1 MVFLSDIIQIIH
13 NMSIRLQDILLR
25 ISLAVCL
32 LLAGTALYA
41 QQEIGVSVQ
50 VNRMPDGR
58 FPTKIYQ
65 FRDNPGLVTLTLV
78 NHEQVPHSVYLT
90 GKLTG
95 DNGVTVMTGKNY
107 QPPTTIDLKPFETR
121 RLNAIESSYLFDAN
135 NLVYLSGSASIKPSV
150 FGEQGLPE
158 GTYQLCVRAIDAATR
173 KPLSEEDPLGCSNI
187 FTVALLEP
195 PMILNPYDEQDIT
208 PMAVQSVPIRWTT
221 PAGAPPSTEYLVRIV
236 EIFQKRNPYDAIL
249 SASTPFFETTVRGTP
264 LFLYSIQHPRLQ
276 EGRTYAMMVI
286 ASDPLGGG
294 TFRNNGRS
302 EVVQFTYG
310 APGVSDPGAQQG
322 QGQGSGGGKVEYATH
337 TLKGRLF
344 GTFKKSEQ
352 GNLAITSRTGVSIAA
367 VVAAPAQNVIRNN
380 VTSVAASSYVNMLSS
395 SSAFAV
401 QKTVTPLIKMN
412 VLSAMNTD
420 PTLRKSTFAVSNL
433 AGRVSDHMITL
444 PPPPLPTDIVSGS
457 GNPATECTYQT
468 VAPDS
473 ATERFPLPGVSVT
486 LTGVFAS
493 GDQHSTLLATGKTD
507 ADGNYT
513 LQFLDPAFD
522 AGNGLLSLTLSVS
535 TTDFENP
542 SFLLPVS
549 VLTTPNNDIG
559 SRTLLARTIRL
570 FPKASFDEQAADK
583 DQSYG
588 VHIYRRAD
596 DIQARPWLVNEG
608 QAGTAKKGM
617 VMIDG
622 IQMMEIAADTIIATT
637 PDKSFV
643 TISKTEA
650 VGAGRVFLGGNLYVR
665 LIPAS
670 ASFWDLRS
678 SVSVLNV
685 PLPADKILQAT
696 LTYKLSQKPSHIE
709 GKVSLPLGEKGGTL
723 PVQGATVRVMYVIK
737 QRVPGSLDP
746 NDIFK
751 SVGSIINQRSIPSW
765 TDKNVKDPGIA
776 SLKILAYT
784 MADQGISSPVYLQ
797 SGTGNSLYA
806 RPVVNML
813 SPQPDVSAVPDGY
826 KAITTTTDELGKY
839 YVTLPP
845 LVDNADI
852 IVDVINPPAEFRKF
866 AVLYTDGN
874 KQASFKLAKNA
885 SKFVDFTVKADVADV
900 VGRVVDALGKPLGG
914 AVISVRGNTISRT
927 GPDGIFQF
935 SIFPGTHTVT
945 LEKEG
950 FVVKDIS
957 INVPQ
962 LTSNKDN
969 TYQSKWLALT
979 TVQKNEMTL
988 SRVSGSQTVLAS
1000 IARGNRFSAEM
1011 FGLAPANKPQGA
1023 LAATRFNASLAAAF
1037 GLSTSSPSAQ
1047 YETPREFAVDLKDVG
1062 YLDKIVGKA
1071 RFRVIDESTGKGIP
1085 DTRITVFDS
1094 TNKTDINGEWY
1105 YEGFGGTTAVTLV
1118 PPAASG
1124 CAAEQRSMTLT
1135 ETGKEQ
1141 LITISLK
1148 KGVKVTGKVLSG
1160 STVLAG
1166 ARIMLDDQEFSAVV
1180 SDGTGSYTMMA
1191 PAGKHKISA
1200 SKTNYVGQQYP
1211 DKVLP
1216 AGGPVDFNLKGG
1228 NGKNYGK
1235 LLGFEIELDE
1245 VTPVGATQEK
1255 WSGRFVNLRPADA
1268 NISLT
1273 AEASIPFSGLIVSFD
1288 AGGNALP
1295 KDNKVATDLTELPL
1309 KLLGYLPL
1317 RLTGDDVLTF
1327 TGAGGAGKLAGKMK
1341 LDAGAIQGYRGW
1353 TLDNST
1359 ILWLAASGGNTAGQ
1373 MTLFSSAGAQPGVQS
1388 YGLVTEGAA
1397 INAHVYGFA
1406 VRLGKT
1412 VAADKDGLQC
1422 SGSIST
1428 PALGPIQS
1436 LSIGIDKLAINRALS
1451 VSAVLLQQEN
1461 IPDLGI
1467 GSWKAA
1473 IRALVFNEDGFTLGG
1488 SLALSIPGSD
1498 VSQVSFTDL
1507 AMTKDGVFGG
1517 SFAVPDGGINIMSL
1531 ASLSTDGVPL
1541 SFGRVGNSNVYR
1553 IGGRASFK
1561 VNVPILD
1568 KPFKI
1573 PSFEV
1578 LTNGDFSLQTPVD
1591 YSTTIGPFGFSVANL
1606 YLNTKDNTPYIGI
1619 QGEFKADL
1627 SFLKFEIGDI
1637 KIKRSAGGPVFTV
1650 EKLGVKL
1657 DIPVLQ
1663 ASALVDFKD
1672 NGFAGAGSV
1681 GIAGTPI
1688 NASIDFHYF
1697 NRQGVIDLGA
1707 NFFTNLPPMPIGVLV
1722 TLDGIGGGF
1731 NYISG
1736 GPNGGFAV
1744 DIRGKL
1750 SFLGTGPAVAL
1761 DPVGFTVSSAGV
1773 LKGYGDV
1780 VIGGYLKTAHAEAV
1794 FNGPERTF
1802 TVQVHADMSP
1812 LEGLAQQSIDGAL
1825 IISAK
1830 KDDEFA
1836 FLGCAMQVK
1845 LLGLIDNHGEMAI
1858 GIRLKDPK
1866 TRGGL
1871 VSHYF
1876 EYAPEEYMQ
1885 QRFSGVYINT
1895 ATSMGIPR
1903 DHPVGFDLYVAS
1915 AKIWAETG
1923 FQASLLLNLEENA
1936 FRIKFGGKF
1945 DAGAEACVAKI
1956 ACISVNAGLCYLVE
1970 GGRSPSLGWNFA
1982 AAATG
1987 RFELGAGLGAGDCD
2001 AGCNEIVTVWD
2012 GCFGGAFKICG
2023 NASLDFSFSQRDG
2036 LNFKARTGGDTTPCF

>member
-1 MVFLSDIIQIIH
+1 
-13 NMSIRLQDILLR
+13 MSTRLQDIFFR
-25 ISLAVCL
+25 ISLTALL

-50 VNRMPDGR
+50 VGRMPDGR
-58 FPTKIYQ
+58 YPTRIYQ

-78 NHEQVPHSVYLT
+78 NHDQVPHSVYLT

-107 QPPTTIDLKPFETR
+107 QPPVTIDLKPFETR

-135 NLVYLSGSASIKPSV
+135 NLVYLSGSTSIKPSV

-158 GTYQLCVRAIDAATR
+158 GTYQLCVRAVDAATR

-195 PMILNPYDEQDIT
+195 PMILSPYDEQAIT
-208 PMAVQSVPIRWTT
+208 PMTVQSIPIRWAT

-249 SASTPFFETTVRGTP
+249 STSTPFFETIVRGTP

-276 EGRTYAMMVI
+276 EGRMYAMMVI

-310 APGVSDPGAQQG
+310 STQVSDPGVQPG
-322 QGQGSGGGKVEYATH
+322 QEQGSGGTVEYATH
-337 TLKGRLF
+337 TLKGRLL

-352 GNLAITSRTGVSIAA
+352 GSLAIISRTGISSGAVIAA
-367 VVAAPAQNVIRNN
+367 P
-380 VTSVAASSYVNMLSS
+380 SPYVSALSS
-395 SSAFAV
+395 GSAFTV

-412 VLSAMNTD
+412 VLAALNTD
-420 PTLRKSTFAVSNL
+420 PTLQKSTVAVSSL
-433 AGRVSDHMITL
+433 AGRISDQVITL
-444 PPPPLPTDIVSGS
+444 PSPPLPTDIVSSS
-457 GNPATECTYQT
+457 GNCVTECTYQSVT
-468 VAPDS
+468 PDS
-473 ATERFPLPGVSVT
+473 ATDRFPVPGVSVT

-493 GDQHSTLLATGKTD
+493 GNRHSTLLATGKTD

-513 LQFLDPAFD
+513 LQFLDPSFD
-522 AGNGLLSLTLSVS
+522 AGNGLLSLTLSAG
-535 TTDFENP
+535 TTDFENT
-542 SFLLPVS
+542 SFSLPVS
-549 VLTTPNNDIG
+549 ILTAANNDIG

-570 FPKASFDEQAADK
+570 YPKVSFDEQAADK
-583 DQSYG
+583 EQSYG

-608 QAGTAKKGM
+608 QAASIKKGL

-622 IQMMEIAADTIIATT
+622 MQMMEIAADTIIATT
-637 PDKSFV
+637 TGKFIA
-643 TISKTEA
+643 TLSKTEA
-650 VGAGRVFLGGNLYVR
+650 VGAGRIFLGGNLYVR

-670 ASFWDLRS
+670 ASFWDQRS

-685 PLPADKILQAT
+685 PLPADKILQT
-696 LTYKLSQKPSHIE
+696 QLTYKLMQKPSHIE

-723 PVQGATVRVMYVIK
+723 PIQGATVRVMYVTG

-746 NDIFK
+746 NAFLGVKNLTADLPQFSSGITQMSVSGAGGEGGGGLGSK
-751 SVGSIINQRSIPSW
+751 SLISLVSNIAGGSVAKPVILQAKNESTVAVQKL
-765 TDKNVKDPGIA
+765 TD
-776 SLKILAYT
+776 L
-784 MADQGISSPVYLQ
+784 
-797 SGTGNSLYA
+797 
-806 RPVVNML
+806 L
-813 SPQPDVSAVPDGY
+813 SPEPDVSAVPDGY
-826 KAITTTTDELGKY
+826 KAITTTTDELGGY

-845 LVDNADI
+845 LLDNADI
-852 IVDVINPPAEFRKF
+852 IVDVINTPAEFRRF
-866 AVLYTDGN
+866 DVLYSNGS
-874 KQASFKLAKNA
+874 KQASLKLEKGA
-885 SKFVDFTVKADVADV
+885 SKSVNFTVKADVADV

-914 AVISVRGNTISRT
+914 TVISVRGNTITRT

-935 SIFPGTHTVT
+935 SIFPGMHNVT

-950 FVVKDIS
+950 FVIKDIS

-962 LTSNKDN
+962 VTNNKDN

-988 SRVSGSQTVLAS
+988 SRVSESQTVQAS
-1000 IARGNRFSAEM
+1000 VSRGNKFSAEM
-1011 FGLAPANKPQGA
+1011 FGLAAADKPQGA
-1023 LAATRFNASLAAAF
+1023 LAATTFNVGLAAAF
-1037 GLSTSSPSAQ
+1037 GVAAQSPSVQ

-1094 TNKTDINGEWY
+1094 TNKTDVNGEWY
-1105 YEGFGGTTAVTLV
+1105 YEGFGGSTVVTLV

-1148 KGVKVTGKVLSG
+1148 KGVKVTGKVFSG
-1160 STVLAG
+1160 SSALTG
-1166 ARIMLDDQEFSAVV
+1166 ARVMLDDQEFTAVV
-1180 SDGTGSYTMMA
+1180 SDGTGSYTLLA
-1191 PAGKHKISA
+1191 PAGNHTLSA

-1211 DKVLP
+1211 DKTLP
-1216 AGGPVDFNLKGG
+1216 ADGPVNFNLKGG
-1228 NGKNYGK
+1228 NGKNYGR
-1235 LLGFEIELDE
+1235 LLGFEIELSDA
-1245 VTPVGATQEK
+1245 TPVGASQEK
-1255 WSGRFVNLRPADA
+1255 WSGRFVNLRPADG
-1268 NISLT
+1268 NMIVT
-1273 AEASIPFSGLIVSFD
+1273 EGTTIPFTGLIVSFD
-1288 AGGNALP
+1288 GSGNALP
-1295 KDNKVATDLTELPL
+1295 RDNKVATDLTELPL

-1317 RLTGDDVLTF
+1317 RLAGDDVLTF
-1327 TGAGGAGKLAGKMK
+1327 TGTGGAGKLSGKMK
-1341 LDAGAIQGYRGW
+1341 LDAAAIQGYRGW
-1353 TLDNST
+1353 TLDNASS
-1359 ILWLAASGGNTAGQ
+1359 LWLAASGGTTAGQ
-1373 MTLFSSAGAQPGVQS
+1373 MTLFSNAGPQPGVET
-1388 YGLVTEGAA
+1388 YNLITESAA
-1397 INAHVYGFA
+1397 INAHVYGFS

-1412 VAADKDGLQC
+1412 VTADKDGLQC
-1422 SGSIST
+1422 SGSIQT

-1451 VSAVLLQQEN
+1451 VSAVLLQQDH

-1467 GSWKAA
+1467 GGWRAA

-1488 SLALSIPGSD
+1488 NLALSIHGSD

-1517 SFAVPDGGINIMSL
+1517 SFAIPDGGINIMSL
-1531 ASLSTDGVPL
+1531 AALSTDGVPL

-1578 LTNGDFSLQTPVD
+1578 LTNGDFSLQTPVN
-1591 YSTTIGPFGFSVANL
+1591 YSTTIGPFGFAVANL

-1619 QGEFKADL
+1619 QGEFRADL
-1627 SFLKFEIGDI
+1627 SFLKFDVGDI
-1637 KIKRSAGGPVFTV
+1637 KVKRSAGGPVFTV
-1650 EKLGVKL
+1650 DKLGVKL
-1657 DIPVLQ
+1657 DVPVLQ
-1663 ASALVDFKD
+1663 ASALVEFKD
-1672 NGFAGAGSV
+1672 NGFAGSGSLE
-1681 GIAGTPI
+1681 IAGTPL

-1697 NRQGVIDLGA
+1697 NRNDVTDLGA
-1707 NFFTNLPPMPIGVLV
+1707 SFFTNLPPVPIGVLV

-1744 DIRGKL
+1744 DVRGKL
-1750 SFLGTGPAVAL
+1750 SFLGTGPLVAL
-1761 DPVGFTVSSAGV
+1761 DPVGLTVSSAGI

-1780 VIGGYLKTAHAEAV
+1780 VIGGYLKMAHAEV
-1794 FNGPERTF
+1794 IFNGPERTF

-1825 IISAK
+1825 VISAK
-1830 KDDEFA
+1830 KDDEFV

-1858 GIRLKDPK
+1858 AVRLKDPK

-1903 DHPVGFDLYVAS
+1903 DNPVGFDLYVAS

-1956 ACISVNAGLCYLVE
+1956 ACVSVNAGLCYLVE
-1970 GGRSPSLGWNFA
+1970 GGRSPSLGWNFGA
-1982 AAATG
+1982 TATG

-2012 GCFGGAFKICG
+2012 GCIGGAFKICG

-2036 LNFKARTGGDTTPCF
+2036 VNFKARSGGDTTPCF

>member
-1 MVFLSDIIQIIH
+1 
-13 NMSIRLQDILLR
+13 MSMRSQDILFR

-32 LLAGTALYA
+32 LLAGTTLYA

-50 VNRMPDGR
+50 VGRMPDGR
-58 FPTKIYQ
+58 YPTKIYQ

-158 GTYQLCVRAIDAATR
+158 GTYQLCVRAVDAATR

-208 PMAVQSVPIRWTT
+208 PMAVQSIPIRWTT

-276 EGRTYAMMVI
+276 EGRTYAMMVV

-322 QGQGSGGGKVEYATH
+322 QGQGSGGKVEYATH
-337 TLKGRLF
+337 TLKGRLL

-352 GNLAITSRTGVSIAA
+352 GSLAITSRTGVSFA
-367 VVAAPAQNVIRNN
+367 VTQAPIPS
-380 VTSVAASSYVNMLSS
+380 TYVSALSS

-412 VLSAMNTD
+412 VLAAMNTD
-420 PTLRKSTFAVSNL
+420 PTLRRTTSAVSNL
-433 AGRVSDHMITL
+433 AGRVADRVITL

-457 GNPATECTYQT
+457 GNPATECTYQSVT
-468 VAPDS
+468 PDS
-473 ATERFPLPGVSVT
+473 ATDRFPIPGLSVT
-486 LTGVFAS
+486 LTGAFAS
-493 GDQHSTLLATGKTD
+493 GNQHSTLLATGKTD

-522 AGNGLLSLTLSVS
+522 ASNGLLSLTLSVS

-542 SFLLPVS
+542 SFSLPVS
-549 VLTTPNNDIG
+549 VLTATNNDIG
-559 SRTLLARTIRL
+559 SRTLLARTIRF
-570 FPKASFDEQAADK
+570 FPKAIFDDQAADK
-583 DQSYG
+583 EKSYG

-608 QAGTAKKGM
+608 QTGTAKKSM

-622 IQMMEIAADTIIATT
+622 IQMMEIATDTIIATA
-637 PDKSFV
+637 PDKSFL

-685 PLPADKILQAT
+685 PLPADKILQAQ
-696 LTYKLSQKPSHIE
+696 LTYKLVQKPSHIE

-737 QRVPGSLDP
+737 QRVPGTLDP
-746 NDIFK
+746 NAFVGVKNLATNIPQLSAGGAPLSASGGGGGLGSK
-751 SVGSIINQRSIPSW
+751 SLLNLVSN
-765 TDKNVKDPGIA
+765 
-776 SLKILAYT
+776 LA
-784 MADQGISSPVYLQ
+784 GQ
-797 SGTGNSLYA
+797 SA
-806 RPVVNML
+806 AKPVVLEAKNNNVIAVQRLTDLL
-813 SPQPDVSAVPDGY
+813 SPEPEVSAVPDGY
-826 KAITTTTDELGKY
+826 RAITTTTDELGKY
-839 YVTLPP
+839 YVTLPAM
-845 LVDNADI
+845 VDNADI
-852 IVDVINPPAEFRKF
+852 IVDVINTPAEFRKF
-866 AVLYTDGN
+866 SVLYTDGN
-874 KQASFKLAKNA
+874 KQASFKLAKGA
-885 SKFVDFTVKADVADV
+885 SKFVDFSVKADVADV

-914 AVISVRGNTISRT
+914 AVISVRGNTITRT
-927 GPDGIFQF
+927 GPDGLFQF

-950 FVVKDIS
+950 FVVKDIT

-962 LTSNKDN
+962 LTNNKDN
-969 TYQSKWLALT
+969 TYQSKWLVLT
-979 TVQKNEMTL
+979 TMQKSQMTL
-988 SRVSGSQTVLAS
+988 SRVSQSQTVLAS
-1000 IARGNRFSAEM
+1000 VARGNKFSAEM

-1023 LAATRFNASLAAAF
+1023 LAATTFNASLAAAF
-1037 GLSTSSPSAQ
+1037 GLSTPSPSSQ

-1094 TNKTDINGEWY
+1094 TNKTDVNGEWY
-1105 YEGFGGTTAVTLV
+1105 YEGFGGATVVTLV
-1118 PPAASG
+1118 PPAGSG
-1124 CAAEQRSMTLT
+1124 CAADQRSMTLT

-1141 LITISLK
+1141 VITISLK

-1160 STVLAG
+1160 SSALAG
-1166 ARIMLDDQEFSAVV
+1166 ARIMLDDQEFTAVV
-1180 SDGTGSYTMMA
+1180 SDITGSYTMLA
-1191 PAGKHKISA
+1191 PAGKHTISA

-1211 DKVLP
+1211 DKTLP
-1216 AGGPVDFNLKGG
+1216 ADGPVDFNLKGG

-1235 LLGFEIELDE
+1235 LLGFEIELSDA
-1245 VTPVGATQEK
+1245 TPVGSAQEK
-1255 WSGRFVNLRPADA
+1255 WSGRFVNLRPADG

-1273 AEASIPFSGLIVSFD
+1273 AETSIPFSGLIVSFD

-1295 KDNKVATDLTELPL
+1295 KDNKVATDMTELPL
-1309 KLLGYLPL
+1309 KLMGYLPL

-1327 TGAGGAGKLAGKMK
+1327 TGAGGTGKLAGKMK
-1341 LDAGAIQGYRGW
+1341 LDAAAIQGYRGW
-1353 TLDNST
+1353 TLDNTST
-1359 ILWLAASGGNTAGQ
+1359 LWLAAAGGTTAGPL
-1373 MTLFSSAGAQPGVQS
+1373 TLFSSAGAQQTAEG
-1388 YGLVTEGAA
+1388 YNLVTESAA
-1397 INAHVYGFA
+1397 VNAHVYGFA
-1406 VRLGKT
+1406 VQLGKA
-1412 VAADKDGLQC
+1412 VAVDKDGLQC
-1422 SGSIST
+1422 SGSIGT

-1451 VSAVLLQQEN
+1451 VSAVLLKQDN

-1488 SLALSIPGSD
+1488 ALALNIPGSD

-1517 SFAVPDGGINIMSL
+1517 SFLIPDGGINIMSL

-1578 LTNGDFSLQTPVD
+1578 LTNGDFSLQTPVN
-1591 YSTTIGPFGFSVANL
+1591 YSTTVGPFGFAVSNL
-1606 YLNTKDNTPYIGI
+1606 YLNMKDNTPYIGI

-1627 SFLKFEIGDI
+1627 SILKFEIGDI
-1637 KIKRSAGGPVFTV
+1637 KVKRSAGGPVFTV
-1650 EKLGVKL
+1650 DKLGVKL
-1657 DIPVLQ
+1657 DVPVLQ
-1663 ASALVDFKD
+1663 ASALVEFKD

-1681 GIAGTPI
+1681 GITGTPI

-1697 NRQGVIDLGA
+1697 NRNGVTDLGA
-1707 NFFTNLPPMPIGVLV
+1707 NFFTNLPPIPIGVLV

-1750 SFLGTGPAVAL
+1750 SFLGTGPLVAL
-1761 DPVGFTVSSAGV
+1761 DPVGITVSSAGI

-1780 VIGGYLKTAHAEAV
+1780 VIGGYLKAAHAEAV

-1802 TVQVHADMSP
+1802 TVQVHSDMSP

-1836 FLGCAMQVK
+1836 FLGCAIQVK

-1858 GIRLKDPK
+1858 GIRVKDPK

-1871 VSHYF
+1871 VSQYF
-1876 EYAPEEYMQ
+1876 QYAPDEYMQ

-1895 ATSMGIPR
+1895 ATHVGIPR
-1903 DHPVGFDLYVAS
+1903 DNPVGFDLYIAS

-1923 FQASLLLNLEENA
+1923 FQASLLLNLEEGA

-1970 GGRSPSLGWNFA
+1970 GGRSPSLGWNFGA
-1982 AAATG
+1982 TATG